1 MIKRT
6 TPVTRRMARTT
17 TTPEI
22 TTKEETQFHENATP
36 IIDEPISTDEVVET
50 TIEEIQPEVIL
61 EETYVTFEISK
72 DTKGK
77 EKTKKGKAKAKAKE
91 KKKKE
96 KAKEKKE
103 KAKEKKKAK
112 AKKEKEKKAKKKKSA
127 KKKK

>member
-6 TPVTRRMARTT
+6 TPVTRRMATTT

-22 TTKEETQFHENATP
+22 STKEESQFHEDVTP

-61 EETYVTFEISK
+61 EETSITFEISK

-77 EKTKKGKAKAKAKE
+77 EKTKKEKAKAKAKE
-91 KKKKE
+91 KKEKEKAKKE
-96 KAKEKKE
+96 KAKQ
-103 KAKEKKKAK
+103 KKKAK